1 MGEIKGQ
8 LLGIILTLVVFGG
21 VSVAIA
27 KVYQASSEK
36 VTTYSSGAEVNAAD
50 ETGYEIPTSGQS
62 GLLHY

>member
-27 KVYQASSEK
+27 RVYQKSSEK
-36 VTTYSSGAEVNAAD
+36 VTTYSTEAEVNAAD
-50 ETGYEIPTSGQS
+50 QAGYEIPEAGSN